1 MGEVNRMAVNFR
13 APEYVTGGAGGAGAA
28 AVVAGEVSFA
38 MDTDH
43 LAGVRVRSMLHSF
56 HSSNL

>member
-1 MGEVNRMAVNFR
+1 MVVNFR
-13 APEYVTGGAGGAGAA
+13 TPECVTGGAGGAGAA

-43 LAGVRVRSMLHSF
+43 LAGVRVRPM
-56 HSSNL
+56 HSSLS

>member
-1 MGEVNRMAVNFR
+1 MGEVDKMVVNFR
-13 APEYVTGGAGGAGAA
+13 TPECVTGGAGGAGAA

-43 LAGVRVRSMLHSF
+43 LAGVRVRPM
-56 HSSNL
+56 HSSLS